1 MRLDAASV
9 LLQWAVG
16 GLAFLWFTTR
26 RREVGLGYGWL
37 LRGIYAV
44 MALGAFAVGVSFDVV
59 SAPEISPLLVAVAA
73 LVALAGSVQPRG
85 AGVAGQTE
93 EHDRRALRV
102 AETTGFE
109 REGA

>member
-26 RREVGLGYGWL
+26 RREVGLGDGWL

-59 SAPEISPLLVAVAA
+59 SAREISSLLVAVAA
-73 LVALAGSVQPRG
+73 LVALAGCARRRG
-85 AGVAGQTE
+85 AGVSGQTE
-93 EHDRRALRV
+93 AEGRRSLRV
-102 AETTGFE
+102 PE
-109 REGA
+109 